1 MDTALSPPV
10 GQLLGGRYHVG
21 SRIARGGMA
30 TVYLGTDTRLDRVVA
45 LKIAH
50 LELSDDAEFVRRFIG
65 EARSVARLSSPNVVG
80 VYDQGT
86 DGPLH
91 YIAMEY
97 VAGRT
102 LRQLLIERGR
112 LNAREALDIMTGVL
126 SGLAAAHQA
135 GIAHRDVKP
144 ENVLLTPAGEVKVA
158 DFGLARSV
166 AGAVQTRGGM
176 IIGTAGYLAPEQVS
190 GGGSDARTDVYAAGI
205 MLFELLTGKQPHTGD
220 SPLAVAY
227 KHVNEVVPA
236 PSAVLPG
243 VSPAL
248 DALVAMATSR
258 DPNLRPANA
267 GQFLR
272 AIDEVRNGQHVAGSA
287 PYRARPHAAPADADR
302 LGRAPYGQD
311 SHDQDASQNPY
322 GQNPYGQNP
331 YGQDSYSENPGSQSG
346 YAAGPYSPHPYQ
358 PEPASAD
365 SRAPGIYGPDPHSAG
380 SHSAGS
386 HSADPY
392 SSGSYGSG
400 TYDSGA
406 YRSDL
411 YGSGPHSMGHQHQG
425 PHVTSQYNSSQ
436 HNSGQNDGGRYP
448 DRGAIGASALPSLSP
463 QSAAMVPAPTPDLSE
478 AVNHTLVV
486 PTGAGFDDY
495 RGYSGR
501 RYDDS
506 DYDSLY
512 RGGYRGHR
520 AVGHQPEPLLQRLLF
535 GKRLW
540 FVLGGVV
547 VVVAIGLTTWWL
559 SAGQYT
565 KVPALRGMTRAAA
578 SAKLDALGLTM
589 RVGQSRHS
597 DLPKGEVLAMSPA
610 PGSSVGNGS
619 QITLTLSLG
628 PAMVQVPDV
637 TGQPLSQAEDAL
649 RQAHLKPG
657 TVRKAT
663 SGTVP
668 VGDVITTNPVAYS
681 TWPQTK
687 PVGLTISAGPGLGNF
702 IGQPLQTAQAAAQSG
717 GFTIN
722 AVPDIKSSQP
732 AGTITGQSPPPNTP
746 IKPGEVVTVRVSQG
760 PPTVDVPNVVG
771 MPVREAIKVM
781 EQAGFQVTV
790 NAEGPGDRVG
800 SYSPTTPQPKGS
812 TITLN
817 IGLLSGL

>member
-80 VYDQGT
+80 VYDQGS

-102 LRQLLIERGR
+102 LRQLLAERGR
-112 LNAREALDIMTGVL
+112 LSAREALDVMTGVL

-144 ENVLLTPAGEVKVA
+144 ENVLITPSGEVKVA

-166 AGAVQTRGGM
+166 AGAAATRGGM
-176 IIGTAGYLAPEQVS
+176 IIGTAAYLAPEQVS
-190 GGGSDARTDVYAAGI
+190 GGGSDARTDVYAVGI
-205 MLFELLTGKQPHTGD
+205 VLFELLTGRQPHTGD

-227 KHVNEVVPA
+227 KHVNDVVPA
-236 PSAVLPG
+236 PSAILPG

-258 DPNLRPANA
+258 DPDLRPANA

-272 AIDEVRNGQHVAGSA
+272 AIDEVRNGQHVAGTA
-287 PYRARPHAAPADADR
+287 PYRMGHGYTDDADSLPADA
-302 LGRAPYGQD
+302 GRFGPDPYGQ
-311 SHDQDASQNPY
+311 HPY
-322 GQNPYGQNP
+322 GQGAYQADPN
-331 YGQDSYSENPGSQSG
+331 SSR
-346 YAAGPYSPHPYQ
+346 PYQ
-358 PEPASAD
+358 SDPAGTD
-365 SRAPGIYGPDPHSAG
+365 PYAPGGHRP
-380 SHSAGS
+380 
-386 HSADPY
+386 
-392 SSGSYGSG
+392 GSYGSDPYG
-400 TYDSGA
+400 SAAYGSDPNGSAAYDSGA

-411 YGSGPHSMGHQHQG
+411 YGSGARDSG
-425 PHVTSQYNSSQ
+425 PRSADPYA
-436 HNSGQNDGGRYP
+436 
-448 DRGAIGASALPSLSP
+448 DRGVVGASALPSLSP
-463 QSAAMVPAPTPDLSE
+463 QSAAIEHTPMPESPE

-486 PTGAGFDDY
+486 SAGAGFGDY
-495 RGYSGR
+495 HDGSMTRSGYGGPDYPGR
-501 RYDDS
+501 RYADN
-506 DYDSLY
+506 DYDNLY
-512 RGGYRGHR
+512 RGEYRGRR
-520 AVGHQPEPLLQRLLF
+520 AAGHQREPLLQRLLF

-547 VVVAIGLTTWWL
+547 VVTAVGLTTWWL

-565 KVPALRGMTRAAA
+565 KVPVLHGMTEAAA
-578 SAKLDALGLTM
+578 RSKLDTLGLAM
-589 RVGQSRHS
+589 RLNQPGARHS
-597 DLPKGEVLAMSPA
+597 DLPKGEVIAVSPR
-610 PGSSVGNGS
+610 PGSKVGNGS
-619 QITLTLSLG
+619 SITLILSLG
-628 PAMVQVPDV
+628 PAMLQVPDV
-637 TGQPLSQAEDAL
+637 TGQPLSQAEVAL

-657 TVRKAT
+657 AVRKAT

-668 VGDVITTNPVAYS
+668 VGDVITTTPVAYT

-702 IGQPLQTAQAAAQSG
+702 IGQPIAVAQAAAQSG

-722 AVPDIKSSQP
+722 QVPDTKSSQA

-760 PPTVDVPNVVG
+760 PPTVAVPNVIG
-771 MPVREAIKVM
+771 MPVREAIKAM

-790 NAEGPGDRVG
+790 NPEGPGDRVG
-800 SYSPTTPQPKGS
+800 SYSPTTPEPKGS